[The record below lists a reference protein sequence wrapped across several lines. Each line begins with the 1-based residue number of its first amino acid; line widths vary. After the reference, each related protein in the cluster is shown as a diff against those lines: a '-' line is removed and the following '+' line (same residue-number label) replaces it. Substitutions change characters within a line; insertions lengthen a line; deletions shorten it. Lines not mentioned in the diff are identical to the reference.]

1 MNVDRKG
8 FVSSAVMALFLFP
21 IPQNRLLGKNM
32 LISHYMEKEFIT
44 AQKKAE
50 LEIEL
55 ADRKGTLRTE
65 IGERVATAR
74 AHGDLSENAEY
85 HTARAEQ
92 GKNESRIIEI
102 EHILKH
108 SEIVKRSDSGK
119 VELGATV
126 VVKKDGDADT
136 KTFMIVSD
144 TEADIGQNKIST
156 SSPMGSMMVGKSAN
170 DTFTI
175 TTPRGEVSYI
185 IISIQ

>member
-1 MNVDRKG
+1 
-8 FVSSAVMALFLFP
+8 
-21 IPQNRLLGKNM
+21 
-32 LISHYMEKEFIT
+32 MEKEFIT
-44 AQKKAE
+44 SQKKIELEAE
-50 LEIEL
+50 LAE
-55 ADRKGTLRTE
+55 RKSSIRTE
-65 IGERVATAR
+65 IGDRVATAR

-92 GKNESRIIEI
+92 GKNESRIMEI

-108 SEIVKRSDSGK
+108 AEIVKRSDSGN

-156 SSPMGSMMVGKSAN
+156 SSPMGSMMLGKTVN
-170 DTFTI
+170 DTFVI
-175 TTPRGEVSYI
+175 TTPRGEVTYTI
-185 IISIQ
+185 LGIS

>member
-170 DTFTI
+170 DTFVI
-175 TTPRGEVSYI
+175 TTPRGDVSYI